1 MKFRHKSKW
10 QEAGPIRI
18 ATSDE
23 DKPEH
28 ERLKKGIIKLLNKFG
43 GYEPDLDD
51 IFVEEIASST
61 IYYKKI
67 EQFLD
72 TASATEY
79 TYASIADSKL
89 KWQKTIQTAMRELA
103 LTRRD
108 RLDQKDQTNFTRQLQ
123 EAIDKAK
130 KAKKHWAI

>member
-1 MKFRHKSKW
+1 LTGKSKYH
-10 QEAGPIRI
+10 EGGGIRI

-28 ERLKKGIIKLLNKFG
+28 ERLRKGIIQLLKRFG
-43 GYEPDLDD
+43 GYEPALDD
-51 IFVEEIASST
+51 ILIEQIASST

-67 EQFLD
+67 ERFLD

-79 TYASIADSKL
+79 TYASIADSKV

-103 LTRRD
+103 LSRRD
-108 RLDQKDQTNFTRQLQ
+108 RLSQQDQTNLTRLLK
-123 EAIDKAK
+123 EAIAKAK
-130 KAKKHWAI
+130 LKKH